1 MIALPTWLTAL
12 DIVADVAAIL
22 AAIAVIATA
31 QFVRRQM
38 QLQAKGQDK
47 DERRFLRE
55 SIFVVHDT
63 LQAEQFRNARANF
76 LGSGDCKQD
85 YNAYS
90 DADKGRA
97 RFILSVYGLLARM
110 IDHDAI
116 DEDVAR
122 GYWKTALYRDWD
134 RLENFVSGERL
145 RSSDGTRFS
154 ATQQM
159 VDRWKKADKE

>member
-1 MIALPTWLTAL
+1 MNTELWL
-12 DIVADVAAIL
+12 DIAADVATIL
-22 AAIAVIATA
+22 AAFAVILTTVA
-31 QFVRRQM
+31 VWRQM
-38 QLQAKGQDK
+38 RLQAKGVNK

-63 LQAEQFRNARANF
+63 LQAEQFRNARQNF
-76 LGSGDCKQD
+76 FGSENYKQD
-85 YNAYS
+85 FN
-90 DADKGRA
+90 DLTKADKGRA

-116 DEDVAR
+116 DEDIAR

-145 RSSDGTRFS
+145 RSKNGTLFD
-154 ATQQM
+154 TTEQM
-159 VDRWKKADKE
+159 VTRWQKADE